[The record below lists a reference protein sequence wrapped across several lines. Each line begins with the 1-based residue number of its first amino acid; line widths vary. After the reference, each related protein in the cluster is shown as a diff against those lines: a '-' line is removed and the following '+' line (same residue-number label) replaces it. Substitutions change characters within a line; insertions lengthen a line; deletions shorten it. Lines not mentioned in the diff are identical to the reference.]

1 MSLAAL
7 DARFR
12 GHDKKD
18 YFEKRNAVALAR
30 ITIRVHLR
38 LSAANF

>member
-1 MSLAAL
+1 MPAFA
-7 DARFR
+7 
-12 GHDKKD
+12 GMTKKD

-30 ITIRVHLR
+30 TTIRVHLR